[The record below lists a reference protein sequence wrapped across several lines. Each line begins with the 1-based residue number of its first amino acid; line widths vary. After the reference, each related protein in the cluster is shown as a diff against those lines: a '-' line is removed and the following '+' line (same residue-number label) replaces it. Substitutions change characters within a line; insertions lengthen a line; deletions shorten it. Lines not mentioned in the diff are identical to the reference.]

1 MSKGQVYVISNPSM
15 PGMVKIGLTT
25 RTVQQRISELNRASG
40 VPTPFKIEY
49 VFEVSDCHAVEKAAH
64 RELSRSRVASNREFF
79 AVTPDEAKNVIQAI
93 SNRPPTNPSSGCLR
107 FIAYYVF
114 FVLILFALVFVGTAY
129 AVRAHNIS
137 PILFEAI
144 WANSCIIIPCC
155 SAIPAWLWAV
165 RR

>member
-1 MSKGQVYVISNPSM
+1 MYVISNPSM

-40 VPTPFKIEY
+40 VPTPFKVSY
-49 VFEVSDCHAVEKAAH
+49 VFDVPDCHAVEKAAH
-64 RELSRSRVASNREFF
+64 RALSRSRVASNREFF
-79 AVTPDEAKNVIQAI
+79 AVTPDEAKNVIESI
-93 SNRPPTNPSSGCLR
+93 SNTPPSTPSSGCAM
-107 FIAYYVF
+107 FMVYYIF
-114 FVLILFALVFVGTAY
+114 FVLILFAVVFVGTAY
-129 AVRAHNIS
+129 AVRVHNIS

-165 RR
+165 RK